1 MTQMIF
7 LRGFSNRLKKIQ
19 IILLLLLCTGV
30 CSTTLFAQSGAG
42 SSGNSGNS
50 GSSGKFRQRLEWS
63 ADKNAFEYKVEVR
76 SGGKTVQTFTTSD
89 NFVNLNLPAGN
100 YEYRVSVYDFLGREQ
115 DVSGWQKFEISK
127 ANLPVFNNMEKTA
140 DFDVAAGDKITLPVE
155 VDNISAGA
163 KVTLVNTKTGE
174 TVAGALVIQGAATGM
189 SEIGTAHAEFPVV
202 SAGEWKLV
210 VTNPSGLSAESAAI
224 TIKTYDSKA
233 IALAKAEEEKRAAE
247 EAARLEAARLEAEE
261 AARLEAEE
269 AARLEAARLEAEEAA
284 RLEAERLE
292 AERLA
297 ELSAQAEAEQT
308 TDSSLR
314 DEAEQNSDSS
324 LRDEVE
330 AIHSNEDLA
339 ESEDLSDDLA
349 ESEDLEDSEPRR
361 PSRIIGFEAKVGA
374 SLAANL
380 FDSDILKTKNYD
392 TLTSGAFPANITPAP
407 YAALSIVPDFGWF
420 IKPGL
425 EASGEMFFFEYR
437 SPSFASKPW
446 EYRQKFT
453 FTVIQANLLAQISPI
468 KKFRDKFFINVKAGG
483 GLVSIKMQTGYYSNE
498 RDEITQGF
506 MYPKLNAGL
515 SVELV
520 PLKHLVIEAGADYN
534 KVLSSKVNI
543 SYLMPYLVMGARF

>member
-7 LRGFSNRLKKIQ
+7 LRGFSNRFKKIQ
-19 IILLLLLCTGV
+19 IIFLLLLCTGV
-30 CSTTLFAQSGAG
+30 GAGTSALFAQSGAG
-42 SSGNSGNS
+42 SSGNFGNS

-76 SGGKTVQTFTTSD
+76 SGSKTVQTFTTSD

-174 TVAGALVIQGAATGM
+174 TVAGTLVIQGAATGM

-210 VTNPSGLSAESAAI
+210 VTNPSGLSAESAVI

-233 IALAKAEEEKRAAE
+233 IALAKAEEEKRA
-247 EAARLEAARLEAEE
+247 AEE

-292 AERLA
+292 AERLEAERLA

-314 DEAEQNSDSS
+314 DEVEQNSDSS
-324 LRDEVE
+324 LRDEAE
-330 AIHSNEDLA
+330 AIHNNEDLA
-339 ESEDLSDDLA
+339 DDLA

-392 TLTSGAFPANITPAP
+392 TLTSGAFPANLTPAP

-425 EASGEMFFFEYR
+425 EASGGMFFFEYR

-453 FTVIQANLLAQISPI
+453 FTIIQANLLAQISPI
-468 KKFRDKFFINVKAGG
+468 KSFRDKFFINVKAGG

-498 RDEITQGF
+498 REEITQGF

-515 SVELV
+515 SIELI

-543 SYLMPYLVMGARF
+543 SYLMPYFVMGVRF

>member
-1 MTQMIF
+1 MENNGRKMTQMIF
-7 LRGFSNRLKKIQ
+7 LRGFSSRLKKIQ
-19 IILLLLLCTGV
+19 IIFLLLLCTGV
-30 CSTTLFAQSGAG
+30 GSGTSALFAQSGAG

-76 SGGKTVQTFTTSD
+76 SGSKTVQTFTTSD

-163 KVTLVNTKTGE
+163 KVTLVNAKTGE

-233 IALAKAEEEKRAAE
+233 IARAKAEEEKRAAE

-261 AARLEAEE
+261 AARLEAE
-269 AARLEAARLEAEEAA
+269 

-314 DEAEQNSDSS
+314 DE
-324 LRDEVE
+324 VE
-330 AIHSNEDLA
+330 AIHNNEDLA
-339 ESEDLSDDLA
+339 ESKELADDLA

-361 PSRIIGFEAKVGA
+361 PSRIIGIEAKVGA

-392 TLTSGAFPANITPAP
+392 TLTSGAFSANITPAP

-453 FTVIQANLLAQISPI
+453 FTIIQANLLAQISPI
-468 KKFRDKFFINVKAGG
+468 KNFRDKFFINVKAGG

-543 SYLMPYLVMGARF
+543 SYLMPYLVMGVRF

>member
-1 MTQMIF
+1 MTRMIF
-7 LRGFSNRLKKIQ
+7 LRGLSDRLKKIQ
-19 IILLLLLCTGV
+19 IILLLLLCTGAG
-30 CSTTLFAQSGAG
+30 TTALFAQSAGG
-42 SSGNSGNS
+42 SSG
-50 GSSGKFRQRLEWS
+50 SGKFRQRLEWN
-63 ADKNAFEYKVEVR
+63 ADNNAFEYKVEVR

-127 ANLPVFNNMEKTA
+127 ANLPAFNNMEKTA
-140 DFDVAAGDKITLPVE
+140 DFDIATGDKITLPVE

-163 KVTLVNTKTGE
+163 KVTLVNAKTGE
-174 TVAGALVIQGAATGM
+174 TVAGTLVMQGAATGM
-189 SEIGTAHAEFPVV
+189 SEIGSAHAEFPLV

-224 TIKTYDSKA
+224 TIKTHDSKA
-233 IALAKAEEEKRAAE
+233 IAKAKAEEEKRAAE
-247 EAARLEAARLEAEE
+247 EAARLEAERLEAE
-261 AARLEAEE
+261 RLEAE
-269 AARLEAARLEAEEAA
+269 LLEAE

-297 ELSAQAEAEQT
+297 ELASQAEEN

-314 DEAEQNSDSS
+314 DEVEQNSDSS

-339 ESEDLSDDLA
+339 ESE
-349 ESEDLEDSEPRR
+349 ELEDSESLR
-361 PSRIIGFEAKVGA
+361 PSRIIGIEAKLGA

-380 FDSDILKTKNYD
+380 FDSDILKTKTYD
-392 TLTSGAFPANITPAP
+392 TLTSGAFPANLTPAP

-425 EASGEMFFFEYR
+425 EVSGGMFFFEHR
-437 SPSFASKPW
+437 SASFASKPW

-453 FTVIQANLLAQISPI
+453 FTVMQANLVAQIPPFTG
-468 KKFRDKFFINVKAGG
+468 FRDKFFINVKAGG
-483 GLVSIKMQTGYYSNE
+483 GLLSIKMQTGYYSNE
-498 RDEITQGF
+498 RDEVSQGF

-515 SVELV
+515 SIELV

-543 SYLMPYLVMGARF
+543 SYLMPYLSVGVRF

>member
-30 CSTTLFAQSGAG
+30 GAGTSALFAQSGAG

-76 SGGKTVQTFTTSD
+76 SGSKTVQTFTTSD

-247 EAARLEAARLEAEE
+247 EAARLEA
-261 AARLEAEE
+261 EE

-292 AERLA
+292 AERFA

-324 LRDEVE
+324 LRDEAE

-339 ESEDLSDDLA
+339 ESKELADDLA
-349 ESEDLEDSEPRR
+349 ESEELEDSEPRR
-361 PSRIIGFEAKVGA
+361 PFRIIGFEAKVGA

-380 FDSDILKTKNYD
+380 FDSDILKTKTYD

-453 FTVIQANLLAQISPI
+453 FTIIQANLLAQISPI
-468 KKFRDKFFINVKAGG
+468 KNFRDKFFINVKAGG

-543 SYLMPYLVMGARF
+543 SYLMPYLVMGVRF

>member
-1 MTQMIF
+1 MENDGRKMTQMIF

-30 CSTTLFAQSGAG
+30 CSTTLFAQNGAG

-76 SGGKTVQTFTTSD
+76 SGSKTVQTFTTSD

-174 TVAGALVIQGAATGM
+174 TVAGTLVIQGATTGM

-233 IALAKAEEEKRAAE
+233 IVLAKAAEEKRA
-247 EAARLEAARLEAEE
+247 AEE

-292 AERLA
+292 AERLESERLA

-314 DEAEQNSDSS
+314 DE
-324 LRDEVE
+324 VE
-330 AIHSNEDLA
+330 AIHNNEDLA
-339 ESEDLSDDLA
+339 ESEDLADDLA

-361 PSRIIGFEAKVGA
+361 PYRIIGFEAKIGA

-453 FTVIQANLLAQISPI
+453 FTIIQANLLAQISPI
-468 KKFRDKFFINVKAGG
+468 KNFRDKFFINVKAGG

-543 SYLMPYLVMGARF
+543 SYLMPYLVMGVRF

>member
-7 LRGFSNRLKKIQ
+7 LRGFSNRFKKIQ
-19 IILLLLLCTGV
+19 IIFLLLLCTGV
-30 CSTTLFAQSGAG
+30 GAGTSALFAQSGAG

-76 SGGKTVQTFTTSD
+76 CGSKTVQTFTTSD

-127 ANLPVFNNMEKTA
+127 ANLPVFNNMGKTA

-210 VTNPSGLSAESAAI
+210 VTNPSGLSAESAVI

-233 IALAKAEEEKRAAE
+233 IALAKAEEEKRA
-247 EAARLEAARLEAEE
+247 AEE

-297 ELSAQAEAEQT
+297 ELSAQAEAEQ
-308 TDSSLR
+308 
-314 DEAEQNSDSS
+314 NSDSS

-330 AIHSNEDLA
+330 AIHNNE
-339 ESEDLSDDLA
+339 DLA

-361 PSRIIGFEAKVGA
+361 PSRIIGIEAKVGA

-392 TLTSGAFPANITPAP
+392 TLASGAFPANLTPAP

-425 EASGEMFFFEYR
+425 EASGGMFFFEYR

-453 FTVIQANLLAQISPI
+453 FTIIQANLLAQISPI
-468 KKFRDKFFINVKAGG
+468 KNFRDKFFINVKAGG

-515 SVELV
+515 SIELV

-543 SYLMPYLVMGARF
+543 SYLMPYFVMGVRF

>member
-1 MTQMIF
+1 MENDGRKMTQMIF

-19 IILLLLLCTGV
+19 IILLLLFCTGV

-76 SGGKTVQTFTTSD
+76 SGSKTVQTFTTSD

-261 AARLEAEE
+261 AE
-269 AARLEAARLEAEEAA
+269 

-297 ELSAQAEAEQT
+297 ELSAQAEAKQT

-314 DEAEQNSDSS
+314 DEVEQNSDSSLRDEAEQTTDSS

-330 AIHSNEDLA
+330 AIHNNEDPA
-339 ESEDLSDDLA
+339 ESKELADDLA
-349 ESEDLEDSEPRR
+349 ESEDLEDSERR
-361 PSRIIGFEAKVGA
+361 TSRTIGIEAKVGA

-392 TLTSGAFPANITPAP
+392 TLTSGAFPANLTPAP

-453 FTVIQANLLAQISPI
+453 FTIIQANLLAQISPI
-468 KKFRDKFFINVKAGG
+468 KNFRDKFFINVKAGG

-543 SYLMPYLVMGARF
+543 SYLMPYLVMGVRF